1 MKKTV
6 GPMDLRSSFM
16 AYNSKGMPMGVAV
29 VAFVRNGD
37 AVKARKSYHGKV
49 IDGKRAIKLE
59 LILDKDEIP
68 RPEVFQ
74 SEKRSVV
81 PLDKRIGPQM
91 GASNGQP
98 RAATTK
104 AIPTGPANRTGAK
117 RPPVTLPPQNVQP
130 ITRTRVKKGPKRVK
144 KTIADLDAEMEEY
157 NARRRLNS

>member
-1 MKKTV
+1 MLLVKHMFLCMV
-6 GPMDLRSSFM
+6 RSRYVL
-16 AYNSKGMPMGVAV
+16 AT
-29 VAFVRNGD
+29 
-37 AVKARKSYHGKV
+37 
-49 IDGKRAIKLE
+49 IERAIKLE

-74 SEKRSVV
+74 TEKRSVV

-117 RPPVTLPPQNVQP
+117 CVYSLITTRTCYEQRLFLDYHRRPPVTLPPQNGQP

-144 KTIADLDAEMEEY
+144 KTVADLDAEMEEY
-157 NARRRLNS
+157 NARRRINS